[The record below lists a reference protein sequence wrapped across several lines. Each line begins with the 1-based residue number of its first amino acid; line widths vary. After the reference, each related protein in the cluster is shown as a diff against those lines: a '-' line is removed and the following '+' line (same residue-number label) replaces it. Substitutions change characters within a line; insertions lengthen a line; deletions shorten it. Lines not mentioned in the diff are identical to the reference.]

1 MDRYAQLAVALAAV
15 FLFLAES
22 LRPNHRTRFNWR
34 WFARTLG
41 LTVISLALV
50 ITAGSAYDP
59 WLQSIR
65 LSPAASRYLS
75 NWPVALSGFLG
86 YLCVSFLVYW
96 WHRARHA
103 SNLLWRMFHQIH
115 HSPARIEVLTT
126 YYAHPAD
133 FLVNAMIVSIVA
145 YALLGLEPIAAGW
158 CLFWVGLFDT
168 WEHTNVKTPVWLGYI
183 IVRPEMHRV
192 HHEYDKHSKN
202 YGIPIWDMLFGTYE
216 NSARR
221 VEHCGFDKEKEDRLM
236 AMLAM
241 KNVHALEDILSPD
254 AALSVPPDTNE

>member
-1 MDRYAQLAVALAAV
+1 MDRYAQLAVALAAI
-15 FLFLAES
+15 FLFLTES
-22 LRPNHRTRFNWR
+22 LWPNHRSGIDWR
-34 WFARTLG
+34 WFARTMG
-41 LTVISLALV
+41 LTVVSLALV
-50 ITAGSAYDP
+50 IVVGNAYEP

-65 LSPAASRYLS
+65 LFPSVSRYLS
-75 NWPVALSGFLG
+75 SWPAALSGFLG

-103 SNLLWRMFHQIH
+103 SNLCWKMFHQIH

-133 FLVNAMIVSIVA
+133 FLSNTLIVSLVA
-145 YALLGLEPIAAGW
+145 YPFLGLEPLPAGW

-168 WEHTNVKTPVWLGYI
+168 WEHTNVKTPLWLGYI

-192 HHEYDKHSKN
+192 HHEYEKHSKN
-202 YGIPIWDMLFGTYE
+202 YGIPIWDLLFGTYE
-216 NSARR
+216 NSERR
-221 VEHCGFDKEKEDRLM
+221 VDRCGFDAEKENRLM

-241 KNVHALEDILSPD
+241 KDVH
-254 AALSVPPDTNE
+254 SVETTRKY